1 MKHVLIYTL
10 LFLSF
15 YTSADPNNWQ
25 LEKDDKENNI
35 QVFTRLD
42 TKTNSDLK
50 EFKGVTIVK
59 STLSGFIA
67 LLNSEDLACTWMYN
81 CLEYKVI
88 DKPSPIETYSYVV
101 NDAPW
106 PVASRD
112 MVIHSST
119 SQSLEDLTVQV
130 KLIAAATKMPIDD
143 DYVRVSI
150 LEGKWQFKPLPND
163 EVEVTYQVLLDPA
176 GNIPTSLTN
185 AMIVDT
191 PYNTLQALQEIILMP
206 KLQKA
211 TFDFIIEPANSVNK

>member
-1 MKHVLIYTL
+1 MKHLLIYL
-10 LFLSF
+10 LIIFSF
-15 YTSADPNNWQ
+15 NSLANTDWQ
-25 LEKDDKENNI
+25 LEKNDTENNI
-35 QVFTRLD
+35 QVYTRLD

-50 EFKGVTIVK
+50 EFKGVTTVK

-67 LLNSEDLACTWMYN
+67 LLESEDLACTWMHN

-106 PVASRD
+106 PVTSRD

-130 KLIAAATKMPIDD
+130 KLIAAATKMPIND
-143 DYVRVSI
+143 DYVRISI
-150 LEGKWQFKPLPND
+150 LEGMWQFKPIDNG

-191 PYNTLQALQEIILMP
+191 PYNTLHALQDIIPMP

-211 TFDFIIEPANSVNK
+211 KFDFIIEPASSVSN